1 MAVLTGQAK
10 IDQQAKVTALAN
22 DTTNASNELIGQSDF
37 LISEANKSVTIN
49 PNVGVRFGGND
60 PDPIAVANSKSS
72 LTIQKIDIRKRIRYN
87 QEFITNFSDET
98 KSWVNDPA
106 ITSARQQVQTSTL
119 ALETSLAKIDET
131 LATLNGAG
139 PQIAATAET
148 RNTTQDTA
156 QRDVANSTSPAVV
169 ESGTSPL
176 PANQLTKLNTNSG
189 PNSGVIPNVSD
200 KVEPALESARPG
212 ITLTTPEVG
221 VTAKRIYP
229 EEFVKPVPNVL
240 HQYASYTYGLSL
252 HLLTA
257 DEYNRIVDKG
267 EYTPTKVLIAS
278 AGRYNNTPGPTQFT
292 RSPYFK
298 EDFYFDGFELD
309 TVIGLNAESRST
321 NAIQY
326 QFTLIEPYGFT
337 LIDRIISLCNSDE
350 IQCNNYLDMPYL
362 LQIDFFGID
371 DSGQITGAI
380 PNTTKRIPIRL
391 NKMDVKISAR
401 GAEYAIKGVPYNHS
415 AYDLVTLT
423 TPGNFEVEAATIG
436 QFFQSDETAG
446 DTTDTS
452 SQRESAQSG
461 LWARND
467 GRLVGPDG
475 QFVPVNTL
483 NQSLLSIKTKR
494 ELGLIKSF
502 GTALNNFQKAA
513 FDDHKIQFND
523 KYVFNIIDPEKG
535 PKLSTSPFT
544 SGSISSPKNTGMVSI
559 DARSGLAKDD
569 NTKKGDLGLN
579 TNSYRPDLRL
589 FQINAGTYI
598 DQVISWVVRNS
609 KWMTD
614 QIVIPDGVENVETY
628 LQDIKAQA
636 NQPLYWF
643 KIVPSIKLL
652 NFDNI
657 RKIWAREITYHIQ
670 TYEVRNLKIAVGPGG
685 TAGQAENPKP
695 PVKSYDYIYTGK
707 NNDILD
713 LDIQFNAL
721 YYSALTLYRTS
732 AAKITQLATPGEEE
746 KDKNPKTKNIGVVQD
761 PNAIMPMVMKPQI
774 LDART
779 TTGSGALTPKQIA
792 VADLEASLLTLSQ
805 ADMLHVKLKIIGDP
819 SFIKQDELFWT
830 PKANSQV
837 SENLINADDR
847 LTPDGSL
854 KMDNGEVYVN
864 LTFRTPVD
872 VDETTGM
879 MNFTNENILGPM
891 QTSLFSGLYR
901 VLKVT
906 NEFRNGQF
914 TQTLNLIR
922 LPRQDKLDYADNK
935 PPTSDERNILL
946 GQTVAM
952 DNLMIAPDF
961 TTSDSAKRSTVESD
975 DTAQSAQQQQANNR
989 TDESDRT
996 KEEQELVETR
1006 ALAAEEPISVTN
1018 EPVEVP
1024 PGPAENT
1031 SPPIRLPDG
1040 VTQDPRSGNYTY
1052 KGLVIPA
1059 DPGTSQFNQYVTAVD
1074 NKQTIQ
1080 VTQIDNVSGNP
1091 ITRTF
1096 DGNYT
1101 QAAVERAQNN
1111 VTFAERELARLENK
1125 VRTDPEFRNLNAE
1138 QQTNL
1143 DVALARRKAEV
1154 SAAKSNLEQAKVSN

>member
-1 MAVLTGQAK
+1 MANIAA
-10 IDQQAKVTALAN
+10 ITANATKTVN
-22 DTTNASNELIGQSDF
+22 DSNELIGQSEF
-37 LISEANKSVTIN
+37 LIGNANRTLGLVAN
-49 PNVGVRFGGND
+49 PNADIRLGGNGID
-60 PDPIAVANSKSS
+60 PTQVAVEKSS
-72 LTIQKIDIRKRIRYN
+72 LQTQKLALLRQINKNKTLVEIYG
-87 QEFITNFSDET
+87 DET
-98 KSWVNDPA
+98 KRASSDPA
-106 ITSARQQVQTSTL
+106 VISARQQIQTSTL
-119 ALETSLAKIDET
+119 QLQTSLAKLDDT
-131 LATLNGAG
+131 LAIIEGAG

-156 QRDVANSTSPAVV
+156 ERDVANSTSPAVV
-169 ESGTSPL
+169 DSGTSPL
-176 PANQLTKLNTNSG
+176 PSNQLTNLTTNPG
-189 PNSGVIPNVSD
+189 PSSDRGVIPNVSD

-229 EEFVKPVPNVL
+229 EEFVNPIPNVL

-257 DEYNRIVDKG
+257 DEYNKIVDKG

-298 EDFYFDGFELD
+298 EDFYFDGFALD

-337 LIDRIISLCNSDE
+337 LIDRIINLCNSPE
-350 IQCNNYLDMPYL
+350 IDCKNYLDMPYL

-391 NKMDVKISAR
+391 NKVDVKISAR
-401 GAEYAIKGVPYNHS
+401 GTEYAIKGVPYNHS
-415 AYDLVTLT
+415 AFDLTTVT
-423 TPGNFEVEAATIG
+423 TPGNFEVEAATVA
-436 QFFQSDETAG
+436 QFFQSNETQG

-452 SQRESAQSG
+452 AQRESAQGS
-461 LWARND
+461 LYARND
-467 GRLVGPDG
+467 GRIVGPDG

-494 ELGLIKSF
+494 ELGLIKSY

-513 FDDHKIQFND
+513 FDDGKISVND
-523 KYVFNIIDPEKG
+523 RYVFNFIDSEIAN
-535 PKLSTSPFT
+535 SPFT
-544 SGSISSPKNTGMVSI
+544 TGSISSPKNAGMVSI
-559 DARSGLAKDD
+559 DSRSGLAKDD

-598 DQVISWVVRNS
+598 DQVISWVIRNS

-614 QIVIPDGVENVETY
+614 QIVIPDGVEDVEKY
-628 LQDIKAQA
+628 LEDLKQQA

-643 KIVPSIKLL
+643 KIVPSIKLIK
-652 NFDNI
+652 FDNI
-657 RKIWAREITYHIQ
+657 RKVWAREITYHIQ
-670 TYEVRNLKIAVGPGG
+670 KYEVRNVKIAVGPGG
-685 TAGQAENPKP
+685 TAGQQDNPKP
-695 PVKSYDYIYTGK
+695 PVKSYNYIYTGK
-707 NNDILD
+707 NDDILD

-721 YYSALTLYRTS
+721 YYNALTLYRTS
-732 AAKITQLATPGEEE
+732 AAKITQLASPGEAE
-746 KDKNPKTKNIGVVQD
+746 KDENPKTNSIGVVQD

-830 PKANSQV
+830 PKANEQI
-837 SENLINADDR
+837 SENLANADDR

-854 KMDNGEVYVN
+854 KMDRGEVYVN

-872 VDETTGM
+872 LDETTGM
-879 MNFTNENILGPM
+879 MQFTNENILGPT

-901 VLKVT
+901 VLKVS
-906 NEFRNGQF
+906 NEFRNGMF
-914 TQTLNLIR
+914 TQELNLVR
-922 LPRQDKLDYADNK
+922 LPRQDKLDYGNNK
-935 PPTSDERNILL
+935 PPTSDNRNILL
-946 GQTVAM
+946 GQTAQM
-952 DNLMIAPDF
+952 DNLMIGPDF
-961 TTSDSAKRSTVESD
+961 TTPDSSKRSTIESD
-975 DTAQSAQQQQANNR
+975 DTAQSAQEQQADNR
-989 TDESDRT
+989 TTESDRT
-996 KEEQELVETR
+996 AEEQELVETR
-1006 ALAAEEPISVTN
+1006 ALAPEEPISVTN
-1018 EPVEVP
+1018 EPVTVP
-1024 PGPAENT
+1024 P
-1031 SPPIRLPDG
+1031 ILR
-1040 VTQDPRSGNYTY
+1040 
-1052 KGLVIPA
+1052 
-1059 DPGTSQFNQYVTAVD
+1059 NQ
-1074 NKQTIQ
+1074 
-1080 VTQIDNVSGNP
+1080 
-1091 ITRTF
+1091 
-1096 DGNYT
+1096 
-1101 QAAVERAQNN
+1101 
-1111 VTFAERELARLENK
+1111 
-1125 VRTDPEFRNLNAE
+1125 
-1138 QQTNL
+1138 
-1143 DVALARRKAEV
+1143 
-1154 SAAKSNLEQAKVSN
+1154 